1 MALAPDVPPLRKVAI
16 KARKGDTVLALA
28 KRYRVTAS
36 QIAQWN
42 RIDDGTRFKKAQ
54 SLVIWQPVKEAGA
67 SRREMASADKADK
80 PDRKL
85 SRRELALA
93 AREDR
98 LARKAGG
105 KSAKATTQVAGKS
118 ARRQLAS
125 TAAVKGT
132 KIRPTRL
139 ARK

>member
-16 KARKGDTVLALA
+16 KARKGDTVVALA

-67 SRREMASADKADK
+67 SRREMASADKAD
-80 PDRKL
+80 RKL

-98 LARKAGG
+98 LSRKAGG
-105 KSAKATTQVAGKS
+105 KSAKASTQMASKS